1 MTQKPFFGL
10 TAEEMNTILICT
22 SRNKNDIIT
31 ELKSYLDTSE
41 PDIAEILHNTIEKVY
56 DLTEEQLA
64 IIFME

>member
-22 SRNKNDIIT
+22 ARNKNDIIT
-31 ELKSYLDTSE
+31 ELKLYLGTSE

-56 DLTEEQLA
+56 DLTEEELA

>member
-56 DLTEEQLA
+56 DLTEEELA